1 MTTVAATRSAAA
13 APRSRLDAYRD
24 DGPLARVLGRAL
36 GDVVPL
42 PAVVLTL
49 VSALPLV
56 AVLVLDGAGVDEVAL
71 GVAVAWCV
79 LAGGIAS
86 GRPDSGRF
94 AWTVPPLLRLL
105 EYGGLLAL
113 ATLTAPRALPWCFAL
128 VGVLAFHHYDTVYRL
143 RHQGVAPPQWLSLAG
158 GGWDGRLLL
167 AYVLL
172 LAGALPTGLLVAAVV
187 LAVTYL
193 VESVASWLRFT
204 HAQRPALYD
213 DDEDEDE

>member
-1 MTTVAATRSAAA
+1 MSAVAATRGAASG
-13 APRSRLDAYRD
+13 PRSRLDAYRD
-24 DGPLARVLGRAL
+24 DGPVARVLGRVL
-36 GDVVPL
+36 GDVVPV

-49 VSALPLV
+49 LSALPLV
-56 AVLVLDGAGVDEVAL
+56 AVLALDGEGVDEVAL
-71 GVAVAWCV
+71 GTAVVWCV
-79 LAGGIAS
+79 LAGGVAS

-94 AWTVPPLLRLL
+94 AWAVPPLLRLL

-113 ATLTAPRALPWCFAL
+113 AALAGPRALPWCFAL

-143 RHQGVAPPQWLSLAG
+143 RHQGVAPPQWLSLAS

-172 LAGALPTGLLVAAVV
+172 LAGAVPAGFLVAAVV

-193 VESVASWLRFT
+193 AESVVSWLRFT
-204 HAQRPALYD
+204 QAQRPALYD
-213 DDEDEDE
+213 DEDEDE

>member
-1 MTTVAATRSAAA
+1 MSAVAATRGAASG
-13 APRSRLDAYRD
+13 PRSRLDAYRD
-24 DGPLARVLGRAL
+24 DGPVARVLGRAV
-36 GDVVPL
+36 GDAVPL
-42 PAVVLTL
+42 PAVVLTML
-49 VSALPLV
+49 SALPLA
-56 AVLVLDGAGVDEVAL
+56 AVLALDGADVDEVAL

-79 LAGGIAS
+79 LVGGVAS

-94 AWTVPPLLRLL
+94 AWAVPPLLRLL

-113 ATLTAPRALPWCFAL
+113 AVLAGPRALPWCFAL

-143 RHQGVAPPQWLSLAG
+143 RHQGVAPPEWLSLAG

-172 LAGALPTGLLVAAVV
+172 VAGAVPTGFLAAAVV
-187 LAVTYL
+187 LALAYL
-193 VESVASWLRFT
+193 AESVVSWLRFA